1 VGGKTMK
8 KVHWHTLALLSI
20 IHVIPDS
27 FNSSETSEEWKKVY
41 STMVVEYCTV
51 VGVQARQSTTLQSH
65 FVELYGG
72 LKQGI
77 RELSLIAG
85 APKCP
90 LVKFNGDDVDV
101 QVYTSKVFEFI
112 VSNPKKC
119 CPVKWWSI
127 KVVEKLLQ
135 LHLAHLKSFGFI
147 KQDPSFLAQKQQE
160 QRSKFVMDLKNRE
173 ALLKEKRQLEDNE
186 RKEATKSRKVLAES
200 SLKLA
205 DFLSKILDSN
215 DSSDELLAAVN
226 LDEKLGSFLA
236 QMGEMLKRNHSL
248 C

>member
-1 VGGKTMK
+1 
-8 KVHWHTLALLSI
+8 
-20 IHVIPDS
+20 
-27 FNSSETSEEWKKVY
+27 
-41 STMVVEYCTV
+41 
-51 VGVQARQSTTLQSH
+51 
-65 FVELYGG
+65 
-72 LKQGI
+72 
-77 RELSLIAG
+77 
-85 APKCP
+85 
-90 LVKFNGDDVDV
+90 
-101 QVYTSKVFEFI
+101 
-112 VSNPKKC
+112 
-119 CPVKWWSI
+119 
-127 KVVEKLLQ
+127 
-135 LHLAHLKSFGFI
+135 
-147 KQDPSFLAQKQQE
+147 
-160 QRSKFVMDLKNRE
+160 MDLKNRE